1 MGQQSEIFAR
11 YRSLYSSKTVQPTES
26 EQSRKLDELDFVD
39 FLFELVKATKGQK
52 QFKNIVL
59 KGSLAQLKNV
69 DSLNSTITDT
79 LFSAFGCDSTVIIQ
93 TQFTTKSATGIEIQR
108 SEIDNYGLLGIDPNT
123 SPGRYLY
130 DGNDVS
136 KHVNY
141 FIYRSQGVTETNPL
155 EFRYL
160 NRTLFTIYAST
171 PNTLVFKFGEYYEN
185 RTYGEWLSDYL
196 KVANPILNS
205 VNFTTILADIITG
218 SISLKAN
225 KNKIEIREN
234 SALITALKKIFGF
247 CSESNNNEGDPSNSA
262 NKTIADLNT
271 QITNS
276 LLGNPGGV
284 NGAGVNIGGSGAGGT
299 DTNQNP
305 FDFNF
310 KDLDEINRDADLKS
324 RGKIN
329 FVTCNNLELDID
341 PNDVIDGLDALFG
354 AAADNTVY
362 SYDGTDSS
370 EITKTNTPNVNG
382 SFDNSKIQPN
392 LDNTTNFF
400 DNVINNGAKKALNS
414 GETNLVIDLPN
425 INSELQLNILK
436 AIPYALVQMVITPK
450 IVLVPKL
457 YAVLSG
463 NNATLTTSDYV
474 NQMKGIITTIGTKIS
489 GLLIKNIV
497 DSIKS
502 DLIKLA
508 KQLAVQFLKQ
518 RGMDYFATLS
528 SLLGILSLFKGSNSG
543 CGGVIGNLLKLLK
556 LSNFGPMPQ
565 LPPPLILLSA
575 AKPGMNHVAMINDI
589 KANLNEKGI
598 GTAPTLADG
607 SPNNMMIAIEETV
620 KVIVNHLKT
629 NSRIETFSVVNSPLT
644 SQGYG
649 QIQ

>member
-11 YRSLYSSKTVQPTES
+11 YRSLFNSKTVQPTES

-52 QFKNIVL
+52 QFKNIIL
-59 KGSLAQLKNV
+59 KGSLTQLKNV
-69 DSLNSTITDT
+69 DSLNATITDT

-93 TQFTTKSATGIEIQR
+93 TQYTTKSATGIEIQR
-108 SEIDNYGLLGIDPNT
+108 SEIDNYGLLGINPNDT
-123 SPGRYLY
+123 PGKYLY
-130 DGNDVS
+130 EGNDVT

-141 FIYRSQGVTETNPL
+141 FIYSSQGVTETNPL
-155 EFRYL
+155 EFKYL

-185 RTYGEWLSDYL
+185 KPYGEWLTDYL
-196 KVANPILNS
+196 KVSNPILNT

-218 SISLKAN
+218 SISLKAS

-247 CSESNNNEGDPSNSA
+247 CSESTGDGGSPSDSA
-262 NKTIADLNT
+262 NKTISDLNA

-276 LLGNPGGV
+276 LLSNPSGV
-284 NGAGVNIGGSGAGGT
+284 NNTGNAANI
-299 DTNQNP
+299 NQNP

-310 KDLDEINRDADLKS
+310 NDLDEINRDADLKS

-329 FVTCNNLELDID
+329 FVTCNNLELDINPD
-341 PNDVIDGLDALFG
+341 DVLEGLDALFG
-354 AAADNTVY
+354 SAADNTVY
-362 SYDGTDSS
+362 SYDGSESS
-370 EITKTNTPNVNG
+370 EMSSTNIPNSNG
-382 SFDNSKIQPN
+382 LYDNSLIQPN

-400 DNVINNGAKKALNS
+400 DNVISNGAKSALNS

-436 AIPYALVQMVITPK
+436 AIPYALIQMVVTPK
-450 IVLVPKL
+450 IVMVPKL
-457 YAVLSG
+457 YYVLSG
-463 NNATLTTSDYV
+463 NNSTLTTSDYI
-474 NQMKGIITTIGTKIS
+474 NQMTGIIQTIGTKITE
-489 GLLIKNIV
+489 LLIKNIV

-508 KQLAVQFLKQ
+508 KELAVQFLKQ
-518 RGMDYFATLS
+518 RGMDYLATLS
-528 SLLGILSLFKGSNSG
+528 SLLGLLSLFQGGNSG
-543 CGGVIGNLLKLLK
+543 CGGVINSLLKLLK

-565 LPPPLILLSA
+565 IPPPLVYAGGFL
-575 AKPGMNHVAMINDI
+575 KPGLNQVAIVNDI
-589 KANLNEKGI
+589 KSKLNEKGI

-620 KVIVNHLKT
+620 KVMVNHIKT
-629 NSRIETFSVVNSPLT
+629 NAHISVMTIGTPIMQ
-644 SQGYG
+644 QGYG

>member
-11 YRSLYSSKTVQPTES
+11 YRSLYSSKTVPPTES

-52 QFKNIVL
+52 QFKNIIL
-59 KGSLAQLKNV
+59 KGSLTQLKNV
-69 DSLNSTITDT
+69 DSLNATITDT

-93 TQFTTKSATGIEIQR
+93 TQYTTKSATGIEIQR
-108 SEIDNYGLLGIDPNT
+108 SEIDNYGLLGIDPNDT
-123 SPGRYLY
+123 PGKYLY
-130 DGNDVS
+130 EGNDVT

-141 FIYRSQGVTETNPL
+141 FIYKSQGVTETNPL
-155 EFRYL
+155 EFKYSD
-160 NRTLFTIYAST
+160 RTLFTIYAST

-185 RTYGEWLSDYL
+185 KPYGEWLTDYL
-196 KVANPILNS
+196 KVTNPILNS
-205 VNFTTILADIITG
+205 VNFTTILADLITG

-247 CSESNNNEGDPSNSA
+247 CSESTGDSGSPSDSA
-262 NKTIADLNT
+262 NKTISDLNT

-276 LLGNPGGV
+276 LLSNP
-284 NGAGVNIGGSGAGGT
+284 SGA
-299 DTNQNP
+299 NNVNENP

-310 KDLDEINRDADLKS
+310 NDLDEINRDADLKS

-329 FVTCNNLELDID
+329 FVTCNNLELDINAD
-341 PNDVIDGLDALFG
+341 DVLAGLDALFG
-354 AAADNTVY
+354 ASADNTVY
-362 SYDGTDSS
+362 SYDGSQS
-370 EITKTNTPNVNG
+370 LEMSKTNVPNSDG
-382 SFDNSKIQPN
+382 SYDNSLIQPN

-400 DNVINNGAKKALNS
+400 DNVISNGAKNALNS
-414 GETNLVIDLPN
+414 GETNLVIDIPN

-436 AIPYALVQMVITPK
+436 AIPYALIQMVVTPK
-450 IVLVPKL
+450 IVMVPKL
-457 YAVLSG
+457 YSVLSG
-463 NNATLTTSDYV
+463 NNTTLTTSDYI
-474 NQMKGIITTIGTKIS
+474 NQMSDIVKTIGTKIT

-508 KQLAVQFLKQ
+508 KELAVQFLKQ

-528 SLLGILSLFKGSNSG
+528 SLLGLLSLFQGSNSG
-543 CGGVIGNLLKLLK
+543 CGGVINNLLKLLK

-575 AKPGMNHVAMINDI
+575 AKPGLNQVAMINDI
-589 KANLNEKGI
+589 KAKLNEKGI

-620 KVIVNHLKT
+620 KVMVNHIKT
-629 NSRIETFSVVNSPLT
+629 NSRIETFSILNSPAT
-644 SQGYG
+644 AQGYG

>member
-11 YRSLYSSKTVQPTES
+11 YRSLFNSKTVQPTES

-52 QFKNIVL
+52 QFKNIIL
-59 KGSLAQLKNV
+59 KGSLTQLKNV
-69 DSLNSTITDT
+69 DNLNATISDT

-93 TQFTTKSATGIEIQR
+93 TQYTTKSATGIEIQR
-108 SEIDNYGLLGIDPNT
+108 SEIDNYGLLGINPNDT
-123 SPGRYLY
+123 PGRYLY
-130 DGNDVS
+130 EGNDVT

-141 FIYRSQGVTETNPL
+141 FIYSSQGVTETNPL
-155 EFRYL
+155 EFKYL

-185 RTYGEWLSDYL
+185 KPYGEWLTDYL
-196 KVANPILNS
+196 KVSNPILNT

-247 CSESNNNEGDPSNSA
+247 CSESTGDGGSPSDSA
-262 NKTIADLNT
+262 NKSIADLNA

-276 LLGNPGGV
+276 LLSNPSGV
-284 NGAGVNIGGSGAGGT
+284 NNSGNAAN
-299 DTNQNP
+299 TNQNP

-310 KDLDEINRDADLKS
+310 NDLDEINRDADLKS

-341 PNDVIDGLDALFG
+341 ADDVLEGLDALFG
-354 AAADNTVY
+354 SAADNTVY
-362 SYDGTDSS
+362 SYDGSQSS
-370 EITKTNTPNVNG
+370 EMSNTTIPNSNG
-382 SFDNSKIQPN
+382 LYDNSQIQPN

-400 DNVINNGAKKALNS
+400 DNVISNGAKSALNS
-414 GETNLVIDLPN
+414 GETNLVIDIPN

-436 AIPYALVQMVITPK
+436 AIPYALVQMVVTPK
-450 IVLVPKL
+450 IVMVPKL
-457 YAVLSG
+457 YSVLSG
-463 NNATLTTSDYV
+463 NNTTLTTSDYI
-474 NQMKGIITTIGTKIS
+474 NQMSGIIQTIGTKITE
-489 GLLIKNIV
+489 LLIKNIV

-508 KQLAVQFLKQ
+508 KELAVQFLKQ
-518 RGMDYFATLS
+518 RGMDYFSTLS
-528 SLLGILSLFKGSNSG
+528 SLLGLLSLFQGSNSG
-543 CGGVIGNLLKLLK
+543 CGGVINNLLKLLK

-575 AKPGMNHVAMINDI
+575 VKPGLNQVGMINDI
-589 KANLNEKGI
+589 KARLNEKGI

-620 KVIVNHLKT
+620 KVMVNHIKT
-629 NSRIETFSVVNSPLT
+629 NSTIQTFAVGPTGPVI
-644 SQGYG
+644 GYG

>member
-11 YRSLYSSKTVQPTES
+11 YRSLFNSKTVQPTES

-52 QFKNIVL
+52 QFKNIIL
-59 KGSLAQLKNV
+59 KGSLTQLKNV
-69 DSLNSTITDT
+69 DSLNATITNT

-93 TQFTTKSATGIEIQR
+93 TQYTTKSATGIEIQR
-108 SEIDNYGLLGIDPNT
+108 SEIDNYGLLGINPNDT
-123 SPGRYLY
+123 PGKYLY
-130 DGNDVS
+130 EGNDVT

-141 FIYRSQGVTETNPL
+141 FIYSSQGVTETNPL
-155 EFRYL
+155 EFKYL

-185 RTYGEWLSDYL
+185 KPYGEWLTDYL
-196 KVANPILNS
+196 KVSNPILNT

-218 SISLKAN
+218 SISLKAS

-247 CSESNNNEGDPSNSA
+247 CSESTGDGGSPSDSA
-262 NKTIADLNT
+262 NKTISDLNA

-276 LLGNPGGV
+276 LLSNPSGV
-284 NGAGVNIGGSGAGGT
+284 NNTGNAAN
-299 DTNQNP
+299 TNQNP

-310 KDLDEINRDADLKS
+310 NDLDEINRDADLKS

-329 FVTCNNLELDID
+329 FVTCNNLELDINAD
-341 PNDVIDGLDALFG
+341 DVLEGLDALFG
-354 AAADNTVY
+354 SAADNTVY
-362 SYDGTDSS
+362 SYDGSQSS
-370 EITKTNTPNVNG
+370 EMSSTNIPNSNG
-382 SFDNSKIQPN
+382 LYDNSLIQPN

-400 DNVINNGAKKALNS
+400 DNVISNGAKSALNS

-436 AIPYALVQMVITPK
+436 AIPYALIQMVVTPK
-450 IVLVPKL
+450 IVMVPKL
-457 YAVLSG
+457 YSVLSG
-463 NNATLTTSDYV
+463 NNSTLTTSDYI
-474 NQMKGIITTIGTKIS
+474 NQMTGIIQTIGTKITE
-489 GLLIKNIV
+489 LLIKNIV

-508 KQLAVQFLKQ
+508 KELAVQFLKQ
-518 RGMDYFATLS
+518 RGMDYFSTLS
-528 SLLGILSLFKGSNSG
+528 SLLGLLSLFQGGNSG
-543 CGGVIGNLLKLLK
+543 CGGVINNLLKLLK

-565 LPPPLILLSA
+565 LPPPLILLSSV
-575 AKPGMNHVAMINDI
+575 KPGLNQVGMINDI
-589 KANLNEKGI
+589 KARLNEKGI

-620 KVIVNHLKT
+620 KVMVNHIKT
-629 NSRIETFSVVNSPLT
+629 NSTIQTFGVGPTGPVI
-644 SQGYG
+644 GYG

>member
-11 YRSLYSSKTVQPTES
+11 YRSLFNSKTVQPTES

-52 QFKNIVL
+52 QFKNIIL
-59 KGSLAQLKNV
+59 KGSLTQLKNV
-69 DSLNSTITDT
+69 DSLNATITDT

-93 TQFTTKSATGIEIQR
+93 TQYTTKSATGIEIQR
-108 SEIDNYGLLGIDPNT
+108 SEIDNYGLLGINPNDT
-123 SPGRYLY
+123 PGKYLY
-130 DGNDVS
+130 EGNDVT

-141 FIYRSQGVTETNPL
+141 FIYSSQGVTETNPL
-155 EFRYL
+155 VYRYL

-185 RTYGEWLSDYL
+185 KPYGEWLTDYL
-196 KVANPILNS
+196 KVSNPILNT

-218 SISLKAN
+218 SISLKAS

-247 CSESNNNEGDPSNSA
+247 CSESTGDGGSPSDSA
-262 NKTIADLNT
+262 NKTISDLNA

-276 LLGNPGGV
+276 LLSNPSGV
-284 NGAGVNIGGSGAGGT
+284 NNTGNAAN
-299 DTNQNP
+299 TNQNP

-310 KDLDEINRDADLKS
+310 NDLDEINRDADLKS

-329 FVTCNNLELDID
+329 FVTCNNLELDINAD
-341 PNDVIDGLDALFG
+341 DVLEGLDALFG
-354 AAADNTVY
+354 SAADNTVY
-362 SYDGTDSS
+362 SYDGSQSS
-370 EITKTNTPNVNG
+370 EMSSTNIPNSNG
-382 SFDNSKIQPN
+382 LYDNSLIQPN

-400 DNVINNGAKKALNS
+400 DSVISNGAKSALNS

-436 AIPYALVQMVITPK
+436 AIPYALIQMVVTPK
-450 IVLVPKL
+450 IVMVPKL
-457 YAVLSG
+457 YYVLSG
-463 NNATLTTSDYV
+463 NNSTLTTSDYI
-474 NQMKGIITTIGTKIS
+474 NQMTGIIQTIGTKITE
-489 GLLIKNIV
+489 LLIKNIV

-508 KQLAVQFLKQ
+508 KELAVQFLKQ
-518 RGMDYFATLS
+518 RGMDYFSTLS
-528 SLLGILSLFKGSNSG
+528 SLLGLLSLFQGGNSG
-543 CGGVIGNLLKLLK
+543 CGGVINNLLKLLK

-565 LPPPLILLSA
+565 LPPPLILLSSV
-575 AKPGMNHVAMINDI
+575 KPGLNQVGMINDI
-589 KANLNEKGI
+589 KARLNEKGI

-620 KVIVNHLKT
+620 KVMVNHIKT
-629 NSRIETFSVVNSPLT
+629 NSTIQTFGVGPTGPVI
-644 SQGYG
+644 GYG

>member
-11 YRSLYSSKTVQPTES
+11 YRSLYSSKTVPPTES

-52 QFKNIVL
+52 QFKNIIL
-59 KGSLAQLKNV
+59 KGSLTQLKNV
-69 DSLNSTITDT
+69 DSLNATITDT

-93 TQFTTKSATGIEIQR
+93 TQYTTKSATGIEIQR
-108 SEIDNYGLLGIDPNT
+108 SEIDNYGLLGIDPNDT
-123 SPGRYLY
+123 PGKYLY
-130 DGNDVS
+130 EGNDVT

-141 FIYRSQGVTETNPL
+141 FIYKSQGVTETNPL
-155 EFRYL
+155 EFKYSD
-160 NRTLFTIYAST
+160 RTLFTIYAST

-185 RTYGEWLSDYL
+185 KPYGEWLTDYL
-196 KVANPILNS
+196 KVTNPILNS
-205 VNFTTILADIITG
+205 VNFTTILADLITG

-247 CSESNNNEGDPSNSA
+247 CSESTGDSGSPSDSA
-262 NKTIADLNT
+262 NKTISDLNT

-276 LLGNPGGV
+276 LLSNP
-284 NGAGVNIGGSGAGGT
+284 SGA
-299 DTNQNP
+299 NNVNENP

-310 KDLDEINRDADLKS
+310 NDLDEINRDADLKS

-329 FVTCNNLELDID
+329 FVTCNNLELDINAD
-341 PNDVIDGLDALFG
+341 DVLAGLDALFG
-354 AAADNTVY
+354 ASADNTVY
-362 SYDGTDSS
+362 SYDGSQS
-370 EITKTNTPNVNG
+370 LEMSKTNVPNSDG
-382 SFDNSKIQPN
+382 SYDNSLIQPN

-400 DNVINNGAKKALNS
+400 DNVISNGAKNALNS
-414 GETNLVIDLPN
+414 GETNLVIDIPN

-436 AIPYALVQMVITPK
+436 AIPYALIQMVVTPK
-450 IVLVPKL
+450 IVMVPKL
-457 YAVLSG
+457 YSVLSG
-463 NNATLTTSDYV
+463 NNTTLTTSDYI
-474 NQMKGIITTIGTKIS
+474 NQMSGIVKTIGTKIT

-508 KQLAVQFLKQ
+508 KELAVQFLKQ

-528 SLLGILSLFKGSNSG
+528 SLLGLLSLFQGSNSG
-543 CGGVIGNLLKLLK
+543 CGGVINNLLKLLK

-575 AKPGMNHVAMINDI
+575 AKPGLNQVAMINDI
-589 KANLNEKGI
+589 KAKLNEKGI

-620 KVIVNHLKT
+620 KVMVNHIKT
-629 NSRIETFSVVNSPLT
+629 NSRIETFSILNSPAT
-644 SQGYG
+644 AQGYG

>member
-11 YRSLYSSKTVQPTES
+11 YRSLFNSKTVQPTES

-52 QFKNIVL
+52 QFKNIIL
-59 KGSLAQLKNV
+59 KGSLTQLKNV
-69 DSLNSTITDT
+69 DSLNATITDT

-93 TQFTTKSATGIEIQR
+93 TQYTTKSATGIEIQR
-108 SEIDNYGLLGIDPNT
+108 SEIDNYGLLGINPNDT
-123 SPGRYLY
+123 PGKYLY
-130 DGNDVS
+130 EGNDVT

-141 FIYRSQGVTETNPL
+141 FIYSSQGVTETNPL
-155 EFRYL
+155 VYRYL

-185 RTYGEWLSDYL
+185 KPYGEWLTDYL
-196 KVANPILNS
+196 KVSNPILNT

-218 SISLKAN
+218 SISLKAS

-247 CSESNNNEGDPSNSA
+247 CSESTGDGGSPSDSA
-262 NKTIADLNT
+262 NKTISDLNA

-276 LLGNPGGV
+276 LLSNPSGV
-284 NGAGVNIGGSGAGGT
+284 NNTGNAAN
-299 DTNQNP
+299 TNQNP

-310 KDLDEINRDADLKS
+310 NDLDEINRDADLKS

-329 FVTCNNLELDID
+329 FVTCNNLELDINAD
-341 PNDVIDGLDALFG
+341 DVLEGLDALFG
-354 AAADNTVY
+354 SAADNTVY
-362 SYDGTDSS
+362 SYDGSQSS
-370 EITKTNTPNVNG
+370 EMSSTNIPNSNG
-382 SFDNSKIQPN
+382 LYDNSLIQPN

-400 DNVINNGAKKALNS
+400 DNVISNGAKSALNS

-436 AIPYALVQMVITPK
+436 AIPYALIQMVVTPK
-450 IVLVPKL
+450 IVMVPKL
-457 YAVLSG
+457 YSVLSG
-463 NNATLTTSDYV
+463 NNSTLTTSDYI
-474 NQMKGIITTIGTKIS
+474 NQMTGIIQTIGTKITE
-489 GLLIKNIV
+489 LLIKNIV

-508 KQLAVQFLKQ
+508 KELAVQFLKQ
-518 RGMDYFATLS
+518 RGMDYFSTLS
-528 SLLGILSLFKGSNSG
+528 SLLGLLSLFQGGNSG
-543 CGGVIGNLLKLLK
+543 CGGVINNLLKLLK

-565 LPPPLILLSA
+565 LPPPLILLSSV
-575 AKPGMNHVAMINDI
+575 KPGLNQVGMINDI
-589 KANLNEKGI
+589 KARLNEKGI

-620 KVIVNHLKT
+620 KVMVNHIKT
-629 NSRIETFSVVNSPLT
+629 NSTIQTFGVGPTGPVI
-644 SQGYG
+644 GYG